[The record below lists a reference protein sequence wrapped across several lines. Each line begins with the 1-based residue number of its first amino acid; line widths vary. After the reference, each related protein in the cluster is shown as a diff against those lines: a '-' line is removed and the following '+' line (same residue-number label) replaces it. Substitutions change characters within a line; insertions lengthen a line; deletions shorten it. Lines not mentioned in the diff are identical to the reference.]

1 MNTSKTIFT
10 YLLTDKGKYWK
21 DVSVER
27 VSPLT
32 VGSNKTV
39 YIVEIFTA
47 TEQEDDAT
55 DYAGVRFELEE
66 FQKTIN
72 ECVKG
77 GSYENELKTVRLTQN
92 PVTPY
97 LFELTKYLMKQKY
110 AVVLT
115 MCEIR
120 KLHEIQSQIKHI
132 CDEDKKIQ
140 NESEKF
146 V

>member
-21 DVSVER
+21 DVRVER

-47 TEQEDDAT
+47 TEHEDDAT
-55 DYAGVRFELEE
+55 DYAGIRFELEE

-72 ECVKG
+72 ECVTG
-77 GSYENELKTVRLTQN
+77 RSYENELKTVRLIPN
-92 PVTPY
+92 EVKPY
-97 LFELTKYLMKQKY
+97 LFKLTRHHKNQ
-110 AVVLT
+110 
-115 MCEIR
+115 
-120 KLHEIQSQIKHI
+120 
-132 CDEDKKIQ
+132 
-140 NESEKF
+140 
-146 V
+146 